1 MSPGSQPVTPH
12 HNRTRTRSKSSGAPR
27 RRKLEKSFSTGV
39 MMMMVMMMMM
49 MMQDAGAPI
58 PHIFSYVGWEWAAW
72 IVRVGALMGLTAR
85 YKEMLDGGS
94 THL

>member
-39 MMMMVMMMMM
+39 MMSRMLGIFMMMV
-49 MMQDAGAPI
+49 
-58 PHIFSYVGWEWAAW
+58 S
-72 IVRVGALMGLTAR
+72 RVCSELHRG
-85 YKEMLDGGS
+85 
-94 THL
+94 